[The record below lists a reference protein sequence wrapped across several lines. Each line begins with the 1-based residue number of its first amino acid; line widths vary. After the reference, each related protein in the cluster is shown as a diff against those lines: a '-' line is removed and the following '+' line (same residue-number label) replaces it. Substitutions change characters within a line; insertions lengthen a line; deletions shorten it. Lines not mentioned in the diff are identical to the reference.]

1 MISLATLFAE
11 NNGGEKLIEERSS
24 TENIGTPA
32 KLEDWNTTIASLTT
46 GESSYKVTFKWDED
60 MEAPGAFLVQNKHH
74 SEFYLKTLTLDDVP
88 GHGKV
93 HFVCNSWVYP
103 TKRYTKDRVFF
114 TNKAYLPDETP
125 EFLRSYRQEELEI
138 LRGDETDRMLEEWD
152 RVYDYAFYNDLGDP
166 DKDVDDARPVL
177 GGSSEYPYPRR
188 GRTGRL
194 PTKSGN
200 DVLDPNTESRLP
212 LVMSLNIYVPRDE
225 RFGHLKLSDFL
236 AYGLK
241 SIVQFLVPELKA
253 LSDSTFDEFDSFEDV
268 YKIYEGGFKLPQGFV
283 ERITK
288 KIHLEM
294 LKILLE
300 TDNNTGVA
308 RYPKPQIIQK
318 DKYAWKEDAEFAR
331 EMLAGV
337 NPVKISLLKEFPPT
351 SKLDVQVYG
360 NQNSSIQRH
369 HIEQNLNGL
378 KVEEVL
384 KANRLFILDH
394 HDSLMPYLRRINE
407 GVNKIYAS
415 RTLLLLQE
423 DGTLMPL
430 AIELSLPHPEG
441 DNFGPTSNVYTPAQ
455 EGVEGSVWLLAKA
468 YVAVNDSGIHQLI
481 SHWLNTH
488 AVVEPFVIAANR
500 QLSVLHPI
508 YKLLY
513 PHFRDTMNINA
524 FARQILI
531 NGGGILEKTVFPGK
545 YSMEL
550 SSVLYKD
557 WVFHEQAL
565 PADLVKRGMA
575 VEDSNSHHGIR
586 LLIEDYP
593 YAVDGLEI
601 WSAIKAWVEDY
612 CKFYYTNDDM
622 VQNDVELQSWWKE
635 LRDVGH
641 GDKKPTELWWSE
653 MYSCQA
659 LIDICTTFIWVAS
672 ALHAAVNYGQYPYAG
687 FLPNRPTLSRRF
699 MPEPNTPEYDELE
712 QNPDKVFLK
721 TITPQLQ
728 TLLGIALIELLSRHP
743 SDEVY
748 LGQRE
753 CPEWT
758 LDAEP
763 LKAFEKFGNKLKE
776 IEERIKKMNSD
787 KRMKNRDGPANVP
800 YTLLYPT
807 SDEGLTGKGIPN
819 STAM

>member
-1 MISLATLFAE
+1 
-11 NNGGEKLIEERSS
+11 
-24 TENIGTPA
+24 
-32 KLEDWNTTIASLTT
+32 
-46 GESSYKVTFKWDED
+46 

-114 TNKAYLPDETP
+114 TNKGK
-125 EFLRSYRQEELEI
+125 I
-138 LRGDETDRMLEEWD
+138 LHKK
-152 RVYDYAFYNDLGDP
+152 F
-166 DKDVDDARPVL
+166 DDARPVL

-188 GRTGRL
+188 GRTGRP
-194 PTKSGN
+194 PTKSGK

-212 LVMSLNIYVPRDE
+212 LAMSLNIYVPRDE
-225 RFGHLKLSDFL
+225 RFGHLRLSDFL

-283 ERITK
+283 VLSAIK
-288 KIHLEM
+288 KRSTWKM

-318 DKYAWKEDAEFAR
+318 DKYAWKKDAEFAR

-430 AIELSLPHPEG
+430 TIELSLPHPEG
-441 DNFGPTSNVYTPAQ
+441 DNFGPISNVYTPAQ
-455 EGVEGSVWLLAKA
+455 KGVEGSVWQLVKA
-468 YVAVNDSGIHQLI
+468 YVAVYDSGIHKLI
-481 SHWLNTH
+481 NHWLSTH

-500 QLSVLHPI
+500 QLSILHTI

-531 NGGGILEKTVFPGK
+531 NGGVILEK
-545 YSMEL
+545 
-550 SSVLYKD
+550 
-557 WVFHEQAL
+557 
-565 PADLVKRGMA
+565 
-575 VEDSNSHHGIR
+575 
-586 LLIEDYP
+586 IE
-593 YAVDGLEI
+593 
-601 WSAIKAWVEDY
+601 
-612 CKFYYTNDDM
+612 
-622 VQNDVELQSWWKE
+622 
-635 LRDVGH
+635 
-641 GDKKPTELWWSE
+641 
-653 MYSCQA
+653 
-659 LIDICTTFIWVAS
+659 
-672 ALHAAVNYGQYPYAG
+672 
-687 FLPNRPTLSRRF
+687 
-699 MPEPNTPEYDELE
+699 
-712 QNPDKVFLK
+712 
-721 TITPQLQ
+721 
-728 TLLGIALIELLSRHP
+728 
-743 SDEVY
+743 
-748 LGQRE
+748 
-753 CPEWT
+753 
-758 LDAEP
+758 
-763 LKAFEKFGNKLKE
+763 
-776 IEERIKKMNSD
+776 
-787 KRMKNRDGPANVP
+787 
-800 YTLLYPT
+800 
-807 SDEGLTGKGIPN
+807 
-819 STAM
+819 